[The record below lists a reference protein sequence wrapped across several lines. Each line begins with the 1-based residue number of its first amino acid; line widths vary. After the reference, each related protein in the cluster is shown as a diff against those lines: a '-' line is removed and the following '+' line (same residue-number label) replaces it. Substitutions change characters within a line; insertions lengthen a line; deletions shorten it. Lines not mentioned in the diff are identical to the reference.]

1 VSGTVQPDARA
12 YWTQSLE
19 EAWTFMEQV
28 RAVPLAETGEPLADI
43 PSAARD
49 AGVDLACS
57 DRPHAD
63 GGPRRFWIRRSI
75 LPRLLA
81 VAAAM
86 NRLGWVLKLEDAY
99 RTPDMQR
106 ALLALPLTLDGVLR
120 KVVAELD
127 GRLPD
132 EAFLLRRLS
141 CLVALFP
148 ITGTHMG
155 GTAVDVSVLRSD
167 GRELDRGGPYLEIS
181 ERTPFE
187 SPFISAGARANR
199 RRIAELFA
207 EQGFVAYP
215 FEFWH
220 FSQGDVYEALLRR
233 TGRPAPFGPVHAT
246 GPGVPVAPVLDPQ
259 APLLNL
265 AQVRA
270 LVAAARQRLGAGVP

>member
-28 RAVPLAETGEPLADI
+28 RAVPLAEI
-43 PSAARD
+43 
-49 AGVDLACS
+49 
-57 DRPHAD
+57 
-63 GGPRRFWIRRSI
+63 
-75 LPRLLA
+75 
-81 VAAAM
+81 
-86 NRLGWVLKLEDAY
+86 
-99 RTPDMQR
+99 
-106 ALLALPLTLDGVLR
+106 
-120 KVVAELD
+120 
-127 GRLPD
+127 
-132 EAFLLRRLS
+132 
-141 CLVALFP
+141 
-148 ITGTHMG
+148 
-155 GTAVDVSVLRSD
+155 
-167 GRELDRGGPYLEIS
+167 GGPYLEIS